1 MNAAQRYE
9 NESRDIVRRGGKKKK
24 KKRSICFL
32 EKKNSSSE
40 RKFMFSYE
48 KYNLKFQIE
57 TKSKLQ
63 RKPNYILNY
72 RY

>member
-1 MNAAQRYE
+1 MNAARRYE
-9 NESRDIVRRGGKKKK
+9 NELRDIVRRGKKKAFHMLSGKKK
-24 KKRSICFL
+24 
-32 EKKNSSSE
+32 NSSE

-57 TKSKLQ
+57 TKRKSQ

-72 RY
+72 CY

>member
-1 MNAAQRYE
+1 ML
-9 NESRDIVRRGGKKKK
+9 SGKKKK
-24 KKRSICFL
+24 
-32 EKKNSSSE
+32 NSSE

-57 TKSKLQ
+57 TKRKSQ

-72 RY
+72 CY